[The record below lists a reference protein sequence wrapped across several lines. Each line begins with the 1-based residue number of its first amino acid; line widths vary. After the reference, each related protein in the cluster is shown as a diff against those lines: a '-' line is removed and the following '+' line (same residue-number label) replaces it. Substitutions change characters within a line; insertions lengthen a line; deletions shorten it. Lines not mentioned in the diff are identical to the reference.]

1 MSLNQPLA
9 DILARMA
16 KMLDVLG
23 EDTFKVNAHTRA
35 ARTFEGLTDDIGS
48 MSREQ
53 LLSLQ
58 GVGPKLADKVIEF
71 RTTGRIAE
79 HDELASRV
87 PPGVMDMMELPGV
100 GPKTARVLWQDGSIS
115 DIPGLE
121 RAIADG
127 SILSLPRMGEKSVT
141 KIRES
146 IAFRRA
152 NSQRLW
158 LGRAHD
164 VASVFIE
171 RLRAHP
177 AVRNAVA
184 AGSLRRGRDTI
195 GDLDILA
202 CLRGSHPADAAGVA
216 ECFRTTP
223 GVASVLVSGENK
235 ASVRVSLGHDFGRW
249 SRTQAAEG
257 EGPSIQVDLRITPPA
272 TWGSTLLYFTGSKEH
287 NIRLRERALARGMT
301 LSEWGLF
308 TDDGLPGA
316 PHTRGCTPVAAD
328 TEEAIYHALGLPFI
342 PPEAREDRGELDH
355 LGPWRLIETPDIRA
369 ELHAHTR
376 ASDGVLTILE
386 LAQDAKR
393 RGFHTIAVT
402 DHSQSSAQAGG
413 LKPDRLRQHI
423 ADVGEAN
430 RQISGITI
438 LAGSEVDIL
447 SDGSLDYDDDLLREL
462 DVVVASPHAALSQD
476 PATATA
482 RLLRAISHPLVHIL
496 GHPTGRL
503 INRRP
508 GLSPDIP
515 SLVAA
520 ARAHNV
526 ALEINAHW
534 MRLDLRDTHVRAA
547 IDAGCLIAI
556 DCDVHEP
563 ADFDNLAFGVS
574 TARRGWV
581 TPERCI
587 NAWPADRLHAWLRTK
602 GRA

>member
-23 EDTFKVNAHTRA
+23 EDAFKVNAHTRA
-35 ARTFEGLTDDIGS
+35 ARTFEGLADDVGT

-53 LLSLQ
+53 LLALQ
-58 GVGPKLADKVIEF
+58 GVGPKLADKAIEF

-79 HDELASRV
+79 HDELATRV
-87 PPGVMDMMELPGV
+87 PAGVMDMMELPGV
-100 GPKTARVLWQDGSIS
+100 GPKTARVLWQEGAIS
-115 DIPGLE
+115 DIPSLE

-127 SILSLPRMGEKSVT
+127 SILTLPRMGEKSVA
-141 KIRES
+141 KIKES

-164 VASVFIE
+164 VADVFIE
-171 RLRAHP
+171 RLKAHH
-177 AVRNAVA
+177 AVADAVA

-202 CLRGSHPADAAGVA
+202 CLRESHLSDAAGVV
-216 ECFRTTP
+216 ECFRATP
-223 GVASVLVSGENK
+223 GVSSVLASGENK
-235 ASVRVSLGHDFGRW
+235 CSVRVSLAHDFGRW
-249 SRTQAAEG
+249 SRTHTAEG
-257 EGPSIQVDLRITPPA
+257 DGPSIQVDLRVTPPA
-272 TWGSTLLYFTGSKEH
+272 TWGATLLYFTGSKEH
-287 NIRLRERALARGMT
+287 NIRLRERAIARGMT

-308 TDDGLPGA
+308 AADGIESP
-316 PHTRGCTPVAAD
+316 PHTRGCTPIAAA
-328 TEEAIYHALGLPFI
+328 TEEDIYRALGLPFI
-342 PPEAREDRGELDH
+342 PPEAREDRGEFEH
-355 LGPWRLIETPDIRA
+355 LGPWRLIDLADIRA
-369 ELHAHTR
+369 ELHAHTK
-376 ASDGVLTILE
+376 ASDGSLTILE
-386 LAQDAKR
+386 LAEDAKR

-413 LKPDRLRQHI
+413 LKPDRLREHI
-423 ADVGEAN
+423 AAVREAN
-430 RQISGITI
+430 RHITGITI

-482 RLLRAISHPLVHIL
+482 RLLRAIAHPLVHIL

-515 SLVAA
+515 ALVAA

-534 MRLDLRDTHVRAA
+534 MRLDLRDTHTRAA

-563 ADFDNLAFGVS
+563 SDFDNLAFGVT

-581 TPERCI
+581 TPERCL
-587 NAWPADRLHAWLRTK
+587 NAWPADRLHDWLRSK
-602 GRA
+602 GRG